1 MITPAMADS
10 VRPDLIPA
18 VFARPPDGVLIYADG
33 SYEWSASQAARF
45 PRHIS
50 ISVTGDPR
58 AARIA
63 RAIDVEH
70 GDATPADVPGFVH
83 ERLDLG
89 HPDATVYC
97 DRSTVGQVLLAAP
110 DLPYRFIIATLDD
123 VYRTPDELAAQL
135 AATYDCHLAASRI
148 WAIQW
153 ARRTTYDQSAVFG
166 PPDWDH
172 HPPAL

>member
-1 MITPAMADS
+1 MIVPAMADS
-10 VRPDLIPA
+10 VVPDLIPA
-18 VFARPPDGVLIYADG
+18 VFTRAPDGVLIYADG

-50 ISVTGDPR
+50 ITVTGDPR
-58 AARIA
+58 MAAHA

-70 GDATPADVPGFVH
+70 GDATPADVPGFIH
-83 ERLDLG
+83 ERLALG

-97 DRSTVGQVLLAAP
+97 DRSTVGQVLAVAP

-123 VYRTPDELAAQL
+123 EFRTPEQLAEQLLAA
-135 AATYDCHLAASRI
+135 YDVHLAPSRI

-153 ARRTTYDQSAVFG
+153 KRAAHYDQSAVFG

-172 HPPAL
+172 HSPSF